1 MSIKLNIQLLC
12 RYFQKNQ
19 CLNIKNMPHTAYK
32 DQHMISMLIGPPGNC
47 SACPCV
53 NMALSLLIHSQYIC
67 ISTYIWFNVMYVI
80 LFSLCVYARLNK
92 LEERGNEIQRYMQLY
107 TKLFS
112 PLNST
117 GARCVRKNNKKY
129 YIILQGGELTCFHF
143 FKSSC

>member
-19 CLNIKNMPHTAYK
+19 CLNIKKHAAHSIQRLAQDPYAR
-32 DQHMISMLIGPPGNC
+32 GAPGNC

-53 NMALSLLIHSQYIC
+53 NMALSLLIHFQYIC

-92 LEERGNEIQRYMQLY
+92 LEDRGNEIQRYMQLY
-107 TKLFS
+107 TKFFS
-112 PLNST
+112 PLNSSKIICISVLQT
-117 GARCVRKNNKKY
+117 YKQNNIKAVS
-129 YIILQGGELTCFHF
+129 ISMGF
-143 FKSSC
+143 

>member
-1 MSIKLNIQLLC
+1 
-12 RYFQKNQ
+12 
-19 CLNIKNMPHTAYK
+19 MPHTAYK

-117 GARCVRKNNKKY
+117 GARCFRKKIKNKKY
-129 YIILQGGELTCFHF
+129 YIYYQRANSLASIFLSRRVKFIVTSERLNIFKKCFHQS
-143 FKSSC
+143 KVK